1 MSDSKEYILRR
12 PIMLAKEKISIGHSV
27 TIDMYTH
34 NGYGVDVFAT
44 KTQLDELFREF
55 DREQLKQQLI
65 ELLKKERPILP
76 DDFINT
82 ADLAD
87 EIMSVCFGEETN
99 K

>member
-1 MSDSKEYILRR
+1 MSKRYILRK
-12 PIMLAKEKISIGHSV
+12 PV
-27 TIDMYTH
+27 TMTNVSDDWVMSDLIYMSD
-34 NGYGVDVFAT
+34 NPGYVSFNP
-44 KTQLDELFREF
+44 QLVEDQFVEF
-55 DREQLKQQLI
+55 DGEQLKQQLI